1 MHGQPNIKTYQN
13 YVLPEIILNSHTSSG
28 SFFFHGSVAL
38 VGLGLLIFEASWS
51 HSGVDYG
58 GLLCT

>member
-1 MHGQPNIKTYQN
+1 MMHGQPNIKTYQN

-38 VGLGLLIFEASWS
+38 VGLGLLIFEAS
-51 HSGVDYG
+51 
-58 GLLCT
+58 